1 MFDNRGF
8 FVYNV
13 IMKKEELNE
22 RLKDVY
28 EYTLKYIENNGYPPS
43 MREICAE
50 LNIKSTATAYSY
62 LERLK
67 SKGLLNK
74 DPQKKRA
81 ISVSGPMRR
90 AGTVPLIG
98 TIAAG
103 QPIFAVE
110 NLEDYISL
118 PDDLGGENRFALR
131 VRGESMIKAGIYNG
145 DIIIIERCATAENGE
160 IVAVLI
166 DDEATVKR
174 FYKRNG
180 KIILHPENDTMSDM
194 IFENVAILG
203 KVKGLL
209 RKF

>member
-1 MFDNRGF
+1 
-8 FVYNV
+8 
-13 IMKKEELNE
+13 MKKDELNE
-22 RLKDVY
+22 RLKTVY
-28 EYTLKYIENNGYPPS
+28 EYTVGYIENNGYPPS
-43 MREICAE
+43 VREICAE

-81 ISVSGPMRR
+81 ISVSGPVKKS
-90 AGTVPLIG
+90 GSVPLIG

-103 QPIFAVE
+103 QPIFAAE
-110 NLEDYISL
+110 NLEDYIPL

-131 VRGESMIKAGIYNG
+131 VRGDSMINAGIYNG
-145 DIIIIERCATAENGE
+145 DIIIVEKCPTAENGE
-160 IVAVLI
+160 IVAALI

-180 KIILHPENDTMSDM
+180 KIILHPENDAMDDM
-194 IFENVAILG
+194 IFDEVSILG
-203 KVKGLL
+203 KIKGLL